1 MGQVLHGC
9 ARTTEAVRREI
20 QSSKESMTKLSERLW
35 LNYKTV
41 SKWKHRDFV
50 HDMPMGPKDPHSTV
64 LTREEEAICVAF
76 RKHSLLPLDDCLYAL
91 REQIPHLSRSS
102 LHRLFQRNGISKL
115 PENEE
120 KKPKKKFKKYPIG
133 YFHIDITEVRCE
145 EGKLYL
151 FVAIDHTSKFA
162 YVKLFEKQGKMQAA
176 QFLENLIEKVPYK
189 IHKILT
195 DNGVQ
200 FTNHARNRRALLHI
214 FDQVCKENGIE
225 HRLTLPGH
233 PWTNGQGERMNKTI
247 KDATLH
253 RYYYESQSSFQA
265 HLQAFIDVYNFA
277 RQLKSLN
284 GLTPWEFIIN
294 QWKSNP
300 KSFKIKPIP
309 PQYGTKQSSNFSF
322 SSFVWLTSFAT

>member
-20 QSSKESMTKLSERLW
+20 QNSKESVKALSERLG

-41 SKWKHRDFV
+41 LKWKRRDFV

-76 RKHSLLPLDDCLYAL
+76 RKHSLLPLDDCLFAL

-133 YFHIDITEVRCE
+133 YFHIDITEVRTE

-151 FVAIDHTSKFA
+151 FVAIDRTSKFT
-162 YVKLFEKQGKMQAA
+162 YVELVEKQGKIQAA
-176 QFLENLIEKVPYK
+176 EFLKNLIEKVPYK
-189 IHKILT
+189 IHTILT

-200 FTNHARNRRALLHI
+200 FTNQARNHRALPHI
-214 FDQVCKENGIE
+214 FDRVCEENEIE
-225 HRLTLPGH
+225 HRLTLPAH
-233 PWTNGQGERMNKTI
+233 PWTNGQVERMNKTI
-247 KDATLH
+247 KEATVH
-253 RYYYESQSSFQA
+253 RYYYKSQSALQE
-265 HLQAFIDVYNFA
+265 HLQAFIDAYNFA
-277 RQLKSLN
+277 KRLKTLH
-284 GLTPWEFIIN
+284 GLTPWEFVV
-294 QWKSNP
+294 KSWNLHP
-300 KSFKIKPIP
+300 ELFKIKPNPYRLGLNI
-309 PQYGTKQSSNFSF
+309 
-322 SSFVWLTSFAT
+322 